1 MKGETIFEGKEML
14 WMMDL
19 LILSTSKSILAIVR
33 CI

>member
-19 LILSTSKSILAIVR
+19 LIFATSKSILAI
-33 CI
+33 